1 MERLLDKLDK
11 VDKKTTFDPGE
22 ECLADLIRASEP
34 VVVSPARKQRLLN
47 RVMLRQQ
54 SRRSATARR
63 LLRPVLAIGVL
74 SLAGAT
80 AAATIGRR
88 AWIDRHTQADTDTD
102 LSNAARVVVVAP
114 SKRFHSFSRSAIPT
128 VAPVVTPVDEAP
140 PADAEPETALRP
152 GHRPGKGSN
161 KASRNKASQMMT
173 RRPRAAS
180 SEDPSRVVDAIQAL
194 RTDHDPV
201 RAETLLSEYLARYP
215 HGALTEE
222 AVALSIEAASA
233 RHSPGAALFAER
245 YMRDY
250 PNGRFRRAAEQ
261 ALEQRNR

>member
-1 MERLLDKLDK
+1 MERLLEKLE
-11 VDKKTTFDPGE
+11 KKTTFDPAE
-22 ECLADLIRASEP
+22 ELLAELIRASEP
-34 VVVSPARKQRLLN
+34 VVVSPARRQRLLN

-54 SRRSATARR
+54 SRRSTTAR

-88 AWIDRHTQADTDTD
+88 AWSDRHTQADDAD
-102 LSNAARVVVVAP
+102 PSAAARVVAAAP
-114 SKRFHSFSRSAIPT
+114 TRRSHSFSRSAIAT
-128 VAPVVTPVDEAP
+128 LVPVVTPMVTRVDEP
-140 PADAEPETALRP
+140 SPADAEPVTALRP
-152 GHRPGKGSN
+152 GHRTG
-161 KASRNKASQMMT
+161 KASRNKASQMMS
-173 RRPRAAS
+173 RRAHVAS

-201 RAETLLSEYLARYP
+201 RAGTLLSEYLVRYP

-250 PNGRFRRAAEQ
+250 PNGRFRRTAEQ